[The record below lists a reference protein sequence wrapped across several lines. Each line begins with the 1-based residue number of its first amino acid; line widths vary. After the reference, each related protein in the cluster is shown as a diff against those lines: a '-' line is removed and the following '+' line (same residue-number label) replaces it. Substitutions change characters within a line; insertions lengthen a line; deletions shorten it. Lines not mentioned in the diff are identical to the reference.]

1 MNIKKITLSFFLL
14 LTVPMFSQ
22 EIAES
27 KGIAVLETKLSYL
40 DSIKL
45 SFVHD
50 DMASCVDSLWTKEL
64 TSLDLYNDI
73 TKDIQTI
80 NTDETVD
87 YELPTELLKSRLEAM
102 NAKSPFNIQYNQGL
116 ENVIKSFLK
125 NRKKSFERIMAISE
139 YYFPMFEET
148 FAKQNI
154 PLEIKYLAIV
164 ESALNPKA
172 VSKMGATGLW
182 QFMYHTGKQYNL
194 KIDSYI
200 DERSDPLKA
209 TEAAAQYM
217 SNMFAIFGDWELVL
231 ASYNS
236 GPGNVSKAI
245 RRSGGQQNFWSIKQ
259 KLPKE
264 TQGYVPAFLATM
276 YLYEYHNEHGIKPNR
291 AVVQHF
297 ATDTV
302 MIKKQMSFK
311 QIADLLDVPLS
322 QLQLLNPSYKLNVIP
337 NYNNE
342 NHYLRL
348 PKDKIGVFVSN
359 EDKIYAYIQHES
371 EVKNTSPYKSTTT
384 AVASVEKPTY
394 PIGSVTQYYKVKQG
408 DNLSSIAN
416 QYNVD
421 ITDLK
426 KWNKLSNNSIS
437 YGKILTIIAPEKNNS
452 VALAKTEKIKK
463 EVKADTLITN
473 KNSNYVVQKG
483 DNLNSIAQENDV
495 TIAQIKEWN
504 KLSGNTIQVGATL
517 QVSEKEI
524 EAKEAVAVAPM
535 ELKNIEYTVQKGDNL
550 GTISKKFGTDI
561 ADLKEWNHLSD
572 NNIAF
577 GKKIIVAKN
586 EIALN
591 TSNASVASF
600 KKNSKADLQHDYFVK
615 KGDSLFSIA
624 KQYPGV
630 TVSDIKKWNDINA
643 EEIKPGMKLK
653 IGG

>member
-1 MNIKKITLSFFLL
+1 MNIKKITLSLFLL
-14 LTVPMFSQ
+14 LTVPLFSQ
-22 EIAES
+22 EVAES
-27 KGIAVLETKLSYL
+27 KGTAVIESKLSYL
-40 DSIKL
+40 DSIKS

-64 TSLDLYNDI
+64 TNLDLYNDI
-73 TKDIQTI
+73 SADIQNI
-80 NTDETVD
+80 NTDEKVD

-116 ENVIKSFLK
+116 ENIIKSFLK
-125 NRKKSFERIMAISE
+125 NRKKSFERLMSISD

-148 FAKQNI
+148 FAKQNV
-154 PLEIKYLAIV
+154 PLEIKYLAVV

-194 KIDSYI
+194 KIDSYV

-209 TEAAAQYM
+209 TVAAAQYM
-217 SNMFAIFGDWELVL
+217 SNMFKIFGDWELVL

-259 KLPKE
+259 NLPKE

-276 YLYEYHNEHGIKPNR
+276 YLYEYHNEHGIKPNK
-291 AVVQHF
+291 AIVQHF

-311 QIADLLDVPLS
+311 QISDLLDVPVS

-337 NYNNE
+337 RYADQ

-359 EDKIYAYIQHES
+359 EDKIYTYVQHES
-371 EVKNTSPYKSTTT
+371 DFKNNSPYKNTTT
-384 AVASVEKPTY
+384 AIASVKKPSY
-394 PIGSVTQYYKVKQG
+394 PIGSLTQYYKVKQG
-408 DNLSSIAN
+408 DNLSNIAN
-416 QYNVD
+416 KYNVT
-421 ITDLK
+421 ISDLK
-426 KWNKLSNNSIS
+426 KWNKLNNNTVSS
-437 YGKILTIIAPEKNNS
+437 GKVLTIIGTQTNTAVASTDAEK
-452 VALAKTEKIKK
+452 TKK
-463 EVKADTLITN
+463 EVKSDTLIT
-473 KNSNYVVQKG
+473 KNSANYIVQKG
-483 DNLNSIAQENDV
+483 DNLNSIAEENNV
-495 TIAQIKEWN
+495 TVAQIKEWN
-504 KLSGNTIQVGATL
+504 KLPSNVIQPGSIL
-517 QVSEKEI
+517 QIAEKEI
-524 EAKEAVAVAPM
+524 EVKEAIAATA
-535 ELKNIEYTVQKGDNL
+535 ELKNIEYTIQKGDNL
-550 GTISKKFGTDI
+550 STISKKFGTPI
-561 ADLKEWNHLSD
+561 TDLKEWNHLSD
-572 NNIAF
+572 NNISL
-577 GKKIIVAKN
+577 GKTLIVAKN
-586 EIALN
+586 EVAIN
-591 TSNASVASF
+591 TSKATASSF
-600 KKNSKADLQHDYFVK
+600 KKGKTDADLHDYFVK

-624 KQYPGV
+624 KKYPGV

-643 EEIKPGMKLK
+643 EDIKPGMKLK